1 VVKLSQVIRS
11 CFNRNPAPP
20 DATNQ
25 LTPPRELIDGVGG
38 GDFAAIGKSFFDHF
52 TKIGG
57 LQPNHRVLDVG
68 CGCGRMAVPMIP
80 FLKDTGEYWGFDIVP
95 AAIEWSRSHIT
106 AHHPRFHFDVADIYN
121 KLYNPGGKTLSLEY
135 RFPHA
140 DNFFDFTLLT
150 SVFTHMLAADMEH
163 YLAEISRTLKP
174 GGRCM
179 ISFFL
184 LNAEA
189 RGLMAAGNANP
200 TFDHPQPGCTISNP
214 EYPEAAVAYDEP
226 RVRKLLAQHGLR
238 LIEPVHFGSWCG
250 RATHLNYQD
259 IILATKR

>member
-1 VVKLSQVIRS
+1 MKLSKVIS
-11 CFNRNPAPP
+11 SLFKSKPVPSEP
-20 DATNQ
+20 TDP

-38 GDFAAIGKSFFDHF
+38 GDFAAIGRGFFGHF
-52 TKIGG
+52 TKLGG
-57 LQPNHRVLDVG
+57 LQPHHRVLDVG

-80 FLKDTGEYWGFDIVP
+80 FLKDSGEYWGFDIVL

-106 AHHPRFHFDVADIYN
+106 VNHPRFHFDVADIYN
-121 KLYNPGGKTLSLEY
+121 KVYNPKGKSHSLEY

-174 GGRCM
+174 GGSCM

-184 LNAEA
+184 LNPEA
-189 RGLMAAGNANP
+189 RELMVAGNANP
-200 TFDHPQPGCTISNP
+200 TFEHPQPGCTISNP
-214 EYPEAAVAYDEP
+214 KYPEAAVAYDEQS
-226 RVRKLLAQHGLR
+226 VRELLVKHGLR
-238 LIEPVHFGSWCG
+238 LVEPVHYGSLCG
-250 RATHLNYQD
+250 RAKHLNYQD
-259 IILATKR
+259 IILATKL